1 MKDSDIS
8 IVIMLHRLNHHMYN
22 RHNEILSEHDITVQ
36 QSRVLKY
43 ILSDSK
49 KQFVN
54 QKDIENAMNLK
65 GSSVSSLIKT
75 MIDKGLIVKSQNP
88 LDGRYYNL
96 TVTEKGKEIDKIA
109 FNIFKEFNVNLING
123 INENDFNHFKDIL
136 NRIDKNIDI

>member
-123 INENDFNHFKDIL
+123 INENDLNHFKDIL